1 MDDQAFLK
9 AFEDGSLSPSEFSH
23 RGHIRMA
30 WLYLRADGWD
40 KGIVRIRSGIQTF
53 AARLGATTKYH
64 ETMTV
69 FWARVVQHMI
79 QDQPQIDDFDDFL
92 VYFPQILD
100 SHLIERHYSADVL
113 RSPLARQQWVEP
125 DLVLMPSL

>member
-9 AFEDGSLSPSEFSH
+9 AFEDGTLSPSEFSH

-30 WLYLRADGWD
+30 WLYLRAYGWD
-40 KGIVRIRSGIQTF
+40 EGIVRIRSGIQAF

-64 ETMTV
+64 ETITV
-69 FWARVVQHMI
+69 CWARVVQHMI
-79 QDQPQIDDFDDFL
+79 QDQPHINNFDDFIAH
-92 VYFPQILD
+92 FPQILD
-100 SHLIERHYSADVL
+100 SHLIERHYSAELL

>member
-9 AFEDGSLSPSEFSH
+9 AFEEGTLPPSEFSH

-40 KGIVRIRSGIQTF
+40 EAVIQIRTGIQQF

-64 ETMTV
+64 ETITV

-79 QDQPQIDDFDDFL
+79 TEQPALNNFDDFL
-92 VYFPQILD
+92 AYFPQILD
-100 SHLIERHYSADVL
+100 SHLIERHYSADLL

-125 DLVLMPSL
+125 DILLLPTL